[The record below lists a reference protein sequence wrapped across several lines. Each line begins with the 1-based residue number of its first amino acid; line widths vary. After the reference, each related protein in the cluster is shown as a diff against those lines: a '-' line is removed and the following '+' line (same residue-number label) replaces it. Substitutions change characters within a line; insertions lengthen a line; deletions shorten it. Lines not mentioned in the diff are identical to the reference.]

1 MSVEG
6 VPKRIS
12 IYWVNRMNTDL
23 VCSFMSIFRKKFIDY
38 DRIDIDGRE

>member
-23 VCSFMSIFRKKFIDY
+23 VCSFMSNFCKHFIDH
-38 DRIDIDGRE
+38 D